1 MIASSILVLSAGL
14 FLPAQNAR
22 DNLAMLQ
29 GEWVLLET
37 ADAKRTDPGADTIRM
52 VIKDQ
57 TVTMFFSGLETNR
70 GNIALG
76 PTREIRSIDMKFA
89 NGRMV
94 LGTYQLSGDVLTICV
109 AEAGNQR
116 PSNLIPRGS
125 QWVEKWK
132 RAAP

>member
-1 MIASSILVLSAGL
+1 MVLSGL

-29 GEWVLLET
+29 GEWMLLET

-76 PTREIRSIDMKFA
+76 ATREIRSIDMKFA

-94 LGTYQLSGDVLTICV
+94 LGVYELSGDVLTVCV
-109 AEAGNQR
+109 AEAGNHR
-116 PSNLIPRGS
+116 PRSFIPRGG

>member
-1 MIASSILVLSAGL
+1 MIASGVMVLSGL

-76 PTREIRSIDMKFA
+76 ATREIRSIDMKFA

-94 LGTYQLSGDVLTICV
+94 LGVYELSGDVLTVCV
-109 AEAGNQR
+109 AEAGNHR
-116 PSNLIPRGS
+116 PRSFIPRGG